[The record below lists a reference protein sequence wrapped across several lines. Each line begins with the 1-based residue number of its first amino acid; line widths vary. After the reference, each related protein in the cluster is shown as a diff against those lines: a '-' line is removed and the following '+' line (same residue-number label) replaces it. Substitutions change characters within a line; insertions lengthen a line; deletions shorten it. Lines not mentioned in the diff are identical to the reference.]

1 MISNYSSIPQLR
13 LDKYLY
19 LMRLYVRAGF
29 QYLQNHD
36 WEAELVERWDEVM
49 EGNRKKENE
58 EEGKEEVD
66 RWLAPL
72 SPGNGKVP
80 DGVRYHVCDV
90 WMDELVHVVG
100 EDELEGLEKKGLGP
114 MLMAPIMRLEREG
127 RTKVVRGR
135 AREVL
140 KDERIEDWG
149 LQQKEKPGDDVKGED
164 EWAGFED

>member
-1 MISNYSSIPQLR
+1 MISNYASIPQLR

-19 LMRLYVRAGF
+19 LMRLYVRDSF
-29 QYLQNHD
+29 QYLRYHD
-36 WEAELVERWDEVM
+36 WEAKLVERWIEVM
-49 EGNRKKENE
+49 EDGEKGRGED
-58 EEGKEEVD
+58 GKEEVD

-72 SPGNGKVP
+72 SPGDGKVP

-100 EDELEGLEKKGLGP
+100 EDELEDLEKKDLGV
-114 MLMAPIMRLEREG
+114 MLMAPIRRLEREG
-127 RTKVVRGR
+127 RTKILRGR

-140 KDERIEDWG
+140 KDERIKGWG
-149 LQQKEKPGDDVKGED
+149 LQHKEKLGDDSKGED